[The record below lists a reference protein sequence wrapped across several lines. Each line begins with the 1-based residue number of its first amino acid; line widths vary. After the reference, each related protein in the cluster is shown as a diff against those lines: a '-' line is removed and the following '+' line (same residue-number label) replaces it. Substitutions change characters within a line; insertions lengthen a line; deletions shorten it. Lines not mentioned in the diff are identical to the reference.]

1 MPQAT
6 KLGGRTLSGGGVQQN
21 AHLHTS
27 CTQSPTRVNLG
38 TLHSGKPR
46 PCPSTMS
53 EPGATILFWMHHR
66 RCGSRGPHLN
76 HRPPVTAS
84 TPSSLTPCLGAV
96 PRITGEIL
104 SCQCSSRCRR
114 APPSRSP
121 PSWPTGRRHTWCAL
135 HSRKREA
142 FKRPPSSLLPV
153 PAQISSDYELST
165 EFETELRWDPSS
177 QSVFPRSKTT
187 RSSPLGRHRRRLNDG
202 REARFATHMPRAAS
216 RPPPNVD
223 TASANL
229 ASPS

>member
-1 MPQAT
+1 M
-6 KLGGRTLSGGGVQQN
+6 
-21 AHLHTS
+21 
-27 CTQSPTRVNLG
+27 RVNLG
-38 TLHSGKPR
+38 TLRTNIYPTTERQAPALPLNDERARCDHPVLDA
-46 PCPSTMS
+46 PSTVR
-53 EPGATILFWMHHR
+53 L
-66 RCGSRGPHLN
+66 SRSPPQY
-76 HRPPVTAS
+76 RPPVTAS

-187 RSSPLGRHRRRLNDG
+187 RSSPLGRQRRRLNDG

-229 ASPS
+229 ASTS

>member
-1 MPQAT
+1 
-6 KLGGRTLSGGGVQQN
+6 
-21 AHLHTS
+21 
-27 CTQSPTRVNLG
+27 
-38 TLHSGKPR
+38 
-46 PCPSTMS
+46 MS

-114 APPSRSP
+114 APPSHSP
-121 PSWPTGRRHTWCAL
+121 PSWPTGHRHTWCAL

-142 FKRPPSSLLPV
+142 FQRPPSSLLPV
-153 PAQISSDYELST
+153 PAQVSSDYELSR

-177 QSVFPRSKTT
+177 QSVFPRSKVTT
-187 RSSPLGRHRRRLNDG
+187 RSSPLGRQRRRLNDG

-216 RPPPNVD
+216 RPPPQCRHRLRQPRLYLTDRPAACPLSQVLPPTFAHMD
-223 TASANL
+223 VKCVQAA
-229 ASPS
+229 AVSPAPRDYD